1 MPEVQGLVD
10 QFGAAAAVVY
20 GFAGKPGLMGKLKSD
35 LTSMDPL
42 TKLLKDIVPGLND
55 MPEGYKTF
63 GGDDY
68 AAQVRVS
75 PSPDP

>member
-1 MPEVQGLVD
+1 
-10 QFGAAAAVVY
+10 
-20 GFAGKPGLMGKLKSD
+20 
-35 LTSMDPL
+35 MDPL

-55 MPEGYKTF
+55 MPAGYKTF

-75 PSPDP
+75 PSPDPYSPDPDPNPNP